1 MSLNL
6 SLCSEQLEAIF
17 PFSCH
22 ARGCWW
28 KLTRK
33 ETEGQEIR
41 GLGPITSWQIE
52 GEKVETLTGFFF
64 LVSKITVDSDCSHE
78 IRKWLLLDKKAYD
91 KPRQCF
97 EKQRHYFA
105 NKGHIQLWELDSKK
119 RQSTKELMPLNCGAG
134 EDSLKSLGQQRDQTS
149 HSYRKSKLNTH
160 WKDWC
165 WSWSSNILVTW
176 CEELIHWKRPWCWE
190 RLRVKGEEGI
200 RGWNG

>member
-28 KLTRK
+28 KLTGK

-52 GEKVETLTGFFF
+52 GEKVETLTSFFF

-78 IRKWLLLDKKAYD
+78 IRK
-91 KPRQCF
+91 
-97 EKQRHYFA
+97 
-105 NKGHIQLWELDSKK
+105 
-119 RQSTKELMPLNCGAG
+119 
-134 EDSLKSLGQQRDQTS
+134 
-149 HSYRKSKLNTH
+149 
-160 WKDWC
+160 
-165 WSWSSNILVTW
+165 
-176 CEELIHWKRPWCWE
+176 
-190 RLRVKGEEGI
+190 
-200 RGWNG
+200 